1 MSSTDNPVEPENLIA
16 AVINAAEEIR
26 DQLDGLVEK
35 AAADPGAPFAPEA
48 LEQLATLKKENR
60 AGFEALR
67 AQLKN
72 AGCRVTVLDEA
83 IAEEN
88 GEARGR
94 GPLLWDKIEHDTI
107 KSIALQTGAPGM
119 TTFAP
124 FDIEAATQPRHVTE
138 RMEIEEFIEGEPN
151 APNYIR
157 TRLRTLCEDFYRK
170 GDPALF
176 HDAASLEE
184 IIRILDTAPAVQ

>member
-1 MSSTDNPVEPENLIA
+1 
-16 AVINAAEEIR
+16 
-26 DQLDGLVEK
+26 
-35 AAADPGAPFAPEA
+35 
-48 LEQLATLKKENR
+48 
-60 AGFEALR
+60 
-67 AQLKN
+67 
-72 AGCRVTVLDEA
+72 
-83 IAEEN
+83 
-88 GEARGR
+88 
-94 GPLLWDKIEHDTI
+94 
-107 KSIALQTGAPGM
+107 M

-184 IIRILDTAPAVQ
+184 IIRILDTAPAVHPYKGRSKISGISTNTRGATAMPPSPATRRRKPPMRSLRVSAVRF

>member
-1 MSSTDNPVEPENLIA
+1 MLSAGDRKLCGGA
-16 AVINAAEEIR
+16 AQTIVLLHDKN
-26 DQLDGLVEK
+26 
-35 AAADPGAPFAPEA
+35 F
-48 LEQLATLKKENR
+48 
-60 AGFEALR
+60 LR
-67 AQLKN
+67 
-72 AGCRVTVLDEA
+72 
-83 IAEEN
+83 
-88 GEARGR
+88 
-94 GPLLWDKIEHDTI
+94 LLWDKIEHDTI

-124 FDIEAATQPRHVTE
+124 FDIEAATRPRHVTE

-184 IIRILDTAPAVQ
+184 IIRILDTAPAVHPYKGRSKISGISTNTRGATAMPPSPATRRRKLPMRSLRVSAVRF

>member
-1 MSSTDNPVEPENLIA
+1 MVTEEG
-16 AVINAAEEIR
+16 AVGTPR
-26 DQLDGLVEK
+26 
-35 AAADPGAPFAPEA
+35 ADA
-48 LEQLATLKKENR
+48 
-60 AGFEALR
+60 
-67 AQLKN
+67 
-72 AGCRVTVLDEA
+72 
-83 IAEEN
+83 
-88 GEARGR
+88 
-94 GPLLWDKIEHDTI
+94 KIEHDTI

-170 GDPALF
+170 GDPALV

-184 IIRILDTAPAVQ
+184 IIRILDTAPAVHPYKGALEDLRDINEYSRGDSHAAVAGNPSEETTDEELKSDFAERGH